1 MENLDP
7 PSPPPP
13 NQGWE
18 NGAFLAF
25 ARFHPWFGG
34 KGGLLFHFILSKIVA
49 GYLRTCPAIRPFSPI
64 RSLVAS
70 NLNVLKR
77 SHHAYA

>member
-7 PSPPPP
+7 PVPPPP
-13 NQGWE
+13 PKSRMGKW
-18 NGAFLAF
+18 
-25 ARFHPWFGG
+25 RVFGLRAASSLIWAE
-34 KGGLLFHFILSKIVA
+34 GGLLFHFMLSKIVA
-49 GYLRTCPAIRPFSPI
+49 DLRTCPAIRPFSPI

-77 SHHAYA
+77 SHHE